1 MTRTFKIALLAGFL
15 LIGTLLYLSAKGK
28 FSGAGM
34 LSNPEL
40 ANKIT
45 DDPGAG
51 VYWVGLVSETQ
62 TAFAEGKLEV
72 ATARAKEALDRA
84 EKAVAP
90 DHPDV
95 ATSLNNLGSIYY
107 AKGQYAEAEPL
118 LNRSLAIR
126 EKILRANHPDLA
138 TSLENLAE
146 LYGKT
151 GRAQE
156 AEPLKKRAADIRA
169 HQPAR
174 FGL

>member
-1 MTRTFKIALLAGFL
+1 MTKTFKIALLAGFL
-15 LIGTLLYLSAKGK
+15 FIGALVYLSARGK
-28 FSGAGM
+28 FSGGGM

-51 VYWVGLVSETQ
+51 VYWVGLVAETK
-62 TAFAEGKLEV
+62 AAYAEGNLEL
-72 ATARAKEALDRA
+72 AIAKAKEALDRA

-95 ATSLNNLGSIYY
+95 ATSLNNLASIYF

-118 LNRSLAIR
+118 FNRSLAIR
-126 EKILRANHPDLA
+126 EKALRANHPDLA
-138 TSLENLAE
+138 TSLENMAE

-151 GRAQE
+151 GREKE

-169 HQPAR
+169 RQPGR

>member
-1 MTRTFKIALLAGFL
+1 MTKTFKIALLAGFL
-15 LIGTLLYLSAKGK
+15 FIGTLVYLSARGK
-28 FSGAGM
+28 IPGSGM
-34 LSNPEL
+34 FSNPEL
-40 ANKIT
+40 ASKIT

-51 VYWVGLVSETQ
+51 VYWVALVSETQ
-62 TAFAEGKLEV
+62 TAYAAGDLEL
-72 ATARAKEALDRA
+72 AIAKAKEALDRA

-107 AKGQYAEAEPL
+107 AKGQYADAEPL

-126 EKILRANHPDLA
+126 EKALRKNHPDLA

-151 GRAQE
+151 GRGNE

-169 HQPAR
+169 HQPGR